1 MIPVL
6 ILGGLVVGRWWVV
19 LVAAL
24 VWPAIL
30 AAKHIEGSVPFF
42 LGAAALGGA
51 NAAAGVAVHRVV
63 FKLVRIARTTS
74 RSKPTASDSN
84 SERP

>member
-1 MIPVL
+1 MISAL
-6 ILGGLVVGRWWVV
+6 ILGGLVVGRWSAV

-30 AAKHIEGSVPFF
+30 AAKHIGGSVPFF
-42 LGAAALGGA
+42 LGAAARGGA

-63 FKLVRIARTTS
+63 FKLVRIARSTS
-74 RSKPTASDSN
+74 RSKPTASKSN
-84 SERP
+84 SEWP

>member
-6 ILGGLVVGRWWVV
+6 IFGGLVVGRWWAV

-30 AAKHIEGSVPFF
+30 AAKRIGSSVPFF
-42 LGAAALGGA
+42 LGAAA
-51 NAAAGVAVHRVV
+51 
-63 FKLVRIARTTS
+63 S
-74 RSKPTASDSN
+74 RSKPTASKSN
-84 SERP
+84 SERQ

>member
-6 ILGGLVVGRWWVV
+6 ILGGLVVGRWWAV

-30 AAKHIEGSVPFF
+30 AAKHIGGGVSLF

-51 NAAAGVAVHRVV
+51 NAAAGVAVHQVV
-63 FKLVRIARTTS
+63 FKLVRIARSTS
-74 RSKPTASDSN
+74 RSKPTASKGS

>member
-6 ILGGLVVGRWWVV
+6 ILGGLVVGRWWAV
-19 LVAAL
+19 LVAAV

-30 AAKHIEGSVPFF
+30 AAKRIGSSVPFF

-63 FKLVRIARTTS
+63 FKLVRIGRSTP
-74 RSKPTASDSN
+74 RSKPTASKSN